1 MRNRA
6 ASAGLLY
13 RSPAMFETAE
23 LGRSVEK
30 AEYEARLPA
39 LRTDLLKLQRE
50 LEPANVPVIV
60 LLNGVDGGGKGEVLN
75 TLHEWLDTRDLVTH
89 AFGPPTDEERQ
100 RPEFWRYWMA
110 LPPHG
115 KIAVLPGNWY
125 TEAIVGRVYRRIKRR
140 RLELMITRINA
151 FEQTLIDEG
160 ALVIKFWLHISKRDQ
175 RRRLKK
181 LEKSRAT
188 RWRVT
193 DLDWEHHGLYGRFKQ
208 ISARVLSETSTG
220 ESPWTVIEG
229 TDERYRNLAIGEH
242 LLERLRE
249 RLRSATARPKP
260 RALDPNVPDP
270 ETVLDRLD
278 LGKKLEKE
286 RYDEALELFQGRL
299 NLLSRKLAERQKSAI
314 LVFEGWDAAGKGGV
328 IRRIVQALD
337 ARQYRVIPIAAPTEE
352 EKSHHYLW
360 RFWRQLPRLG
370 RFTIYDRSWYGR
382 VLVERVEGFANER
395 EGMRAYKEIND
406 FEEQLVEHGAI
417 LVKFWLHIS
426 REEQMRRFEA
436 RQKEPWKF
444 HKITQEDFR
453 NREKWNLYEGAANEM
468 LARTSTE
475 LAPWTLIEAEDK
487 RYARVKA
494 IGGVCSALEKTL

>member
-1 MRNRA
+1 
-6 ASAGLLY
+6 
-13 RSPAMFETAE
+13 
-23 LGRSVEK
+23 
-30 AEYEARLPA
+30 
-39 LRTDLLKLQRE
+39 
-50 LEPANVPVIV
+50 
-60 LLNGVDGGGKGEVLN
+60 
-75 TLHEWLDTRDLVTH
+75 
-89 AFGPPTDEERQ
+89 
-100 RPEFWRYWMA
+100 
-110 LPPHG
+110 
-115 KIAVLPGNWY
+115 
-125 TEAIVGRVYRRIKRR
+125 
-140 RLELMITRINA
+140 
-151 FEQTLIDEG
+151 
-160 ALVIKFWLHISKRDQ
+160 
-175 RRRLKK
+175 
-181 LEKSRAT
+181 
-188 RWRVT
+188 
-193 DLDWEHHGLYGRFKQ
+193 
-208 ISARVLSETSTG
+208 
-220 ESPWTVIEG
+220 VIEG

-249 RLRSATARPKP
+249 RLRNATERPKP

-286 RYDEALELFQGRL
+286 RYDEALELLQGRL

-382 VLVERVEGFANER
+382 VLVERIEGFANEP
-395 EGMRAYKEIND
+395 EWMRAYKEIND

-426 REEQMRRFEA
+426 PEEQMRRFEA

-453 NREKWNLYEGAANEM
+453 NRKKWNLYEGAANDM

-475 LAPWTLIEAEDK
+475 LAPWTLVEAEDK
-487 RYARVKA
+487 RYARVKVL
-494 IGGVCSALEKTL
+494 GSVCSALEKTL

>member
-1 MRNRA
+1 
-6 ASAGLLY
+6 
-13 RSPAMFETAE
+13 MFDAAE
-23 LGRSVEK
+23 LGRTVDK
-30 AEYEARLPA
+30 AEYEARLPG
-39 LRTDLLKLQRE
+39 LRTELLKLQRQ

-60 LLNGVDGGGKGEVLN
+60 LLNGVDGAGKGEVLN
-75 TLHEWLDTRDLVTH
+75 TLHEWLDTRDLVTQ
-89 AFGPPTDEERQ
+89 AFGPPSDEESQ

-125 TEAIVGRVYRRIKRR
+125 TEVIVGRVYRRIKRR
-140 RLELMITRINA
+140 RFEAALSRINA

-160 ALVIKFWLHISKRDQ
+160 ALVIKFWFHITKRDQ

-193 DLDWEHHGLYGRFKQ
+193 DLDWEHHELYGRFKQ
-208 ISARVLSETSTG
+208 IAGRALQETSTG
-220 ESPWTVIEG
+220 PSPWTVIEG

-242 LLERLRE
+242 LIERLRE
-249 RLRSATARPKP
+249 RLQSAPKP
-260 RALDPNVPDP
+260 ERRAPDPNVSDS
-270 ETVLDRLD
+270 EIVLDRLD
-278 LGKKLEKE
+278 LGKTLEKE
-286 RYDEALELFQGRL
+286 RYDQALGLLQGRL
-299 NLLSRKLAERQKSAI
+299 NLLSRKLAEQKRSAI

-352 EKSHHYLW
+352 ERAHHYLW
-360 RFWRQLPRLG
+360 RFWRHLPRLG

-382 VLVERVEGFANER
+382 VLVERVEGFASTE
-395 EGMRAYKEIND
+395 EWMRAYKEIND
-406 FEEQLVEHGAI
+406 FEQQLFEHGTI
-417 LVKFWLHIS
+417 VVKFWLHIS
-426 REEQMRRFEA
+426 QKEQLRRFES
-436 RQKEPWKF
+436 RQQEPWKF

-453 NREKWNLYEGAANEM
+453 NREKWNLYEGAADEM

-475 LAPWTLIEAEDK
+475 YAPWTLIEAEDK

-494 IGGVCSALEKTL
+494 LGSVCSALEKEL

>member
-1 MRNRA
+1 
-6 ASAGLLY
+6 
-13 RSPAMFETAE
+13 MFETAE
-23 LGRSVEK
+23 LGRSVDK

-39 LRTDLLKLQRE
+39 LRTELLKLQRE
-50 LEPANVPVIV
+50 LESASLPVIV

-100 RPEFWRYWMA
+100 RPQFWRYWMA

-125 TEAIVGRVYRRIKRR
+125 TEAIVGRVYRQIRRRRFESLINRIK
-140 RLELMITRINA
+140 A

-160 ALVIKFWLHISKRDQ
+160 ALVVKFWFHISKRDQ

-181 LEKSRAT
+181 LQKSRAT

-193 DLDWEHHGLYGRFKQ
+193 DLDWEHHALYGRFKQ
-208 ISARVLSETSTG
+208 ISALTLRETSTG
-220 ESPWTVIEG
+220 EAPWTVIEG
-229 TDERYRNLAIGEH
+229 TDARYRDLAIGEH
-242 LLERLRE
+242 LLERIRDRLKNAPE
-249 RLRSATARPKP
+249 RPAR

-278 LGKKLEKE
+278 LAKKLEKV
-286 RYDEALELFQGRL
+286 RYQEAVELLQGRL
-299 NLLSRKLAERQKSAI
+299 NLLSRKLLERQKSAI
-314 LVFEGWDAAGKGGV
+314 LVFEGWDAAGKGGA

-337 ARQYRVIPIAAPTEE
+337 ARQYQVIPIAAPTEE
-352 EKSHHYLW
+352 ERAHHYLW
-360 RFWRQLPRLG
+360 RFWRHLPRLG

-382 VLVERVEGFANER
+382 VLVERVEGFASER
-395 EGMRAYKEIND
+395 ECMRAYKEIND
-406 FEEQLVEHGAI
+406 FEQQLVDHGAV

-426 REEQMRRFEA
+426 LEEQQRRFEA
-436 RQKEPWKF
+436 RQNEPWKF

-453 NREKWNLYEGAANEM
+453 NREKWNLYEGAANDM

-475 LAPWTLIEAEDK
+475 LAPWTLVEAEDK
-487 RYARVKA
+487 RYARVKVL
-494 IGGVCSALEKTL
+494 GSVCSALEKTL